1 MKINLYRRWLS
12 VGFSLIILLMLGS
25 PVVGVSAD
33 GASPPVISA
42 DYWRKIELWPGNGC
56 RQGDQCQLRRTSE
69 QCAGLRLIHLN
80 ARRREVMVNI
90 RSPGSN
96 PGGHL
101 LTATADKFNS
111 DSRWMG
117 VVAGESAT
125 QNFALSPVFTSENVA
140 LRIVLTWDPTPTWPI
155 PIRLRQLGQRF
166 RRPYVAGGDSLHGT
180 FLRTRTTEE
189 IVQTIRMP
197 AWRWITSRDLDPE
210 TVAIRKLE
218 NATYYYGVLNYYQGY
233 PGVPPMTGTSA
244 QVQVYNENGLLYT
257 FKVPST
263 GDGDFWYVF
272 SMASD
277 GNLAVFTERNCI
289 TSFSDDTPPSCP

>member
-1 MKINLYRRWLS
+1 MKTNLYRRWLS
-12 VGFSLIILLMLGS
+12 VGLSLIILFMLGS
-25 PVVGVSAD
+25 PVVGVIAD
-33 GASPPVISA
+33 GAYPPTFLPIVGGKLGFGPGMVAGKVINASSGV
-42 DYWRKIELWPGNGC
+42 PVN
-56 RQGDQCQLRRTSE
+56 
-69 QCAGLRLIHLN
+69 N
-80 ARRREVMVNI
+80 ARVCINPSKCKTTGSDGKYQITEVE
-90 RSPGSN
+90 

-117 VVAGESAT
+117 VVAGGSAT
-125 QNFALSPVFTSENVA
+125 QNFALAPVFTSENVA
-140 LRIVLTWDPTPTWPI
+140 LRVVLTWDPTPTWPN
-155 PIRLRQLGQRF
+155 PNPPPPGW
-166 RRPYVAGGDSLHGT
+166 DN
-180 FLRTRTTEE
+180 
-189 IVQTIRMP
+189 
-197 AWRWITSRDLDPE
+197 DLDAHLWMAAAFIPWHISTANPGDCTNYPNACLEVDYTQGFGPE
-210 TVAIRKLE
+210 TLAISVLE

-263 GDGDFWYVF
+263 GNGDLWYVF

-289 TSFSDDTPPSCP
+289 TNDSNDSPPSCP

>member
-1 MKINLYRRWLS
+1 MKKNLYHRWPS
-12 VGFSLIILLMLGS
+12 IVFSLIILMMLGS
-25 PVVGVSAD
+25 PVVGVIAD
-33 GASPPVISA
+33 GASPPVFLPI
-42 DYWRKIELWPGNGC
+42 IVGNFNFGPG
-56 RQGDQCQLRRTSE
+56 TV
-69 QCAGLRLIHLN
+69 AGMVINASSGAPVNN
-80 ARRREVMVNI
+80 ARVCVYPSKCKTTGIDGKYQITGVEA
-90 RSPGSN
+90 
-96 PGGHL
+96 GGHQ

-117 VVAGESAT
+117 VVAGKSAT

-140 LRIVLTWDPTPTWPI
+140 MRIVLTWDPTPTWPN
-155 PIRLRQLGQRF
+155 PF
-166 RRPYVAGGDSLHGT
+166 P
-180 FLRTRTTEE
+180 
-189 IVQTIRMP
+189 P
-197 AWRWITSRDLDPE
+197 PPSRDNDLDAHMWLAAITPWHIYSDSDHRGDCTNYPNACLEVDYKQGFGPE
-210 TVAIRKLE
+210 TMAIRKLE

-257 FKVPST
+257 FHVPAT
-263 GDGDFWYVF
+263 GDGDFWYIF